1 MPLDTGDWSKFWDL
15 IKDIKFGMFTAR
27 HGDGKLHSRPMTTLN
42 GSDERGGVLWF
53 FMRRGGEPALDISRD
68 ADVNV
73 AYADPGGDAYVSVS
87 GAARIVDDPAKKK
100 ALWNPLAQAWFPGG
114 VGDPDLAL
122 VAVTIE
128 QAEYWDVHSNKA
140 EKLYEIAKAALTGTQ
155 PELGEHRRMRMR

>member
-73 AYADPGGDAYVSVS
+73 A
-87 GAARIVDDPAKKK
+87 
-100 ALWNPLAQAWFPGG
+100 
-114 VGDPDLAL
+114 
-122 VAVTIE
+122 
-128 QAEYWDVHSNKA
+128 
-140 EKLYEIAKAALTGTQ
+140 
-155 PELGEHRRMRMR
+155 